1 MAEWFDL
8 AERLNALGQRMYI
21 GCSNLLPGKKLTNPT
36 SLGLQ
41 MMPRCL
47 SGFQGA
53 LILAERG
60 LGVEAQAL
68 VRSVFETAFWIGYLS
83 SDSTNAVPQL
93 RRETLKSE
101 IGLFEASLEH
111 LAGIGSD
118 TREEVVRQLADMKSE
133 QARLPKPPTIED
145 LATAAGYGPSY
156 FFYKDLSG
164 AATHLSLKSIHV
176 FLHHDERGDVIGHQV
191 GPDEESVGKAVWLG
205 CRAMTLA
212 IDGLGRL
219 PGCSDY
225 QGELQFLN
233 EELAHLE
240 PYRPRS

>member
-1 MAEWFDL
+1 VSEGHDWDAIEAEIRANGFLAAGADKFREHFRDVMAEWFDL

-53 LILAERG
+53 LLILAERG

-83 SDSTNAVPQL
+83 SDSANAVPQV

-118 TREEVVRQLADMKSE
+118 MRIPGSSRSVFRDDGDRRSEVMAISIPTSSRSAFRDDRDQMRVVLA
-133 QARLPKPPTIED
+133 
-145 LATAAGYGPSY
+145 
-156 FFYKDLSG
+156 
-164 AATHLSLKSIHV
+164 V
-176 FLHHDERGDVIGHQV
+176 
-191 GPDEESVGKAVWLG
+191 
-205 CRAMTLA
+205 
-212 IDGLGRL
+212 
-219 PGCSDY
+219 
-225 QGELQFLN
+225 
-233 EELAHLE
+233 
-240 PYRPRS
+240 